1 MGQILKVKIVLDTNV
16 ILSALGWLG
25 TPYKVL
31 EEVFCGDVQNF
42 TSPVLIQELKRK
54 LTSPK
59 LLFPL
64 STRSE
69 LVDVFLAE
77 STLVHPKIVVDV
89 LPNNDPDNRILECA
103 LEARADCT
111 VTGDKPLQTLHPW
124 GRIQILSP
132 AKFLQS
138 SLIG

>member
-1 MGQILKVKIVLDTNV
+1 MGQILKIKIVLDTNV

-54 LTSPK
+54 LSSPK
-59 LLFPL
+59 LHFPL

-69 LVDVFLAE
+69 LINILLEE
-77 STLVHPKIVVDV
+77 SILLHPKIPVSV
-89 LPNNDPDNRILECA
+89 LPNNDPDNRVLECA
-103 LEARADCT
+103 LEAKADCI
-111 VTGDKPLQTLHPW
+111 VTGDKLLQSLHPW
-124 GRIQILSP
+124 SGISILSP
-132 AKFLQS
+132 TKFLES
-138 SLIG
+138 SFIS